1 MESQGSIHKRPRA
14 KWVVA
19 VILIFA
25 IGFASSAMATPTPS
39 LVEAFYN
46 ASNQWFAPLQQV
58 ATWLLLTLATI
69 SLVWK
74 FGVLALQNAD
84 FQEFVVELVR
94 MILFV
99 GLFLAL
105 IQNAQELST
114 ALIEGFSWLANHA
127 AGGPGAIDVGDIS
140 PTRILKRG
148 MDLSV
153 AIYNSATGWTST
165 FVYSLLSLP
174 IIALYALIAAFVLLV
189 FCETYF
195 VTAAGVILL
204 GFGGNPWTNDYA
216 MRYITYCIS
225 VGMKLL
231 VTLLIVGVGE
241 QLIHGWALKTS
252 DWGSIGTVFSL
263 IGVLLLL
270 VILVWM
276 LPDIIQG
283 VVNGSSIGSGSGSF
297 GAVAAL
303 GGGMAAGAGTMAAG
317 AVQGTASGTM
327 SVIEAAKLAQTQL
340 ETGQAGGKL
349 SETLGSSGVVPPGF
363 GAVAAQTTRNLGQA
377 AASVAGDWAR
387 GNSGSGKVLPEVAKA
402 VHAAKVQAEKVA
414 ALQNA
419 EVAPAA
425 SGLTA
430 DTAASDAAA
439 GPDWSPLD
447 AYRDDAQALA
457 AEDLRQREPHPLAS
471 HQADMQALAAGKFD
485 SGTLLPE
492 PSAAAR
498 TAAVRASKARAEQA
512 ASLEAALDVYQDD
525 MPLLGD
531 APDVPSDGRSS

>member
-1 MESQGSIHKRPRA
+1 MWTK
-14 KWVVA
+14 
-19 VILIFA
+19 
-25 IGFASSAMATPTPS
+25 ASTLALLPFLL
-39 LVEAFYN
+39 LVGGNSYGASVDAAEHLMDAFQQ
-46 ASNQWFAPLQQV
+46 ASNQWAGPLQQA
-58 ATWLLLTLATI
+58 ATWLFLFLATI

-105 IQNAQELST
+105 IQYADVWSKS
-114 ALIEGFSWLANHA
+114 LIEGFAWLADYASSSGTIRASSITPA
-127 AGGPGAIDVGDIS
+127 A
-140 PTRILKRG
+140 ILHRG
-148 MDLSV
+148 MSLSLT
-153 AIYNSATGWTST
+153 IYESATGWGST
-165 FVYSLLSLP
+165 IVYALMIIP
-174 IIALYALIAAFVLLV
+174 IVVIYGLIAAFVLLV
-189 FCETYF
+189 FVEAYF
-195 VTAAGVILL
+195 VTAAGIILL
-204 GFGGNPWTNDYA
+204 GFGGNQWTNDYA
-216 MRYITYCIS
+216 VRYITYCIS
-225 VGMKLL
+225 VGMKLF
-231 VTLLIVGVGE
+231 VTLLIVGLGE
-241 QLIHGWALKTS
+241 QLVYNWAIQSGDLGAFGNVIS
-252 DWGSIGTVFSL
+252 V

-270 VILVWM
+270 VVLVWM
-276 LPDIIQG
+276 LPNIIQG
-283 VVNGSSIGSGSGSF
+283 VVNGSSIGSGAGSF

-303 GGGMAAGAGTMAAG
+303 GGGMSAGAGAMAAG
-317 AVQGTASGTM
+317 TVQGTASGTM
-327 SVIEAAKLAQTQL
+327 SVIEAAKLAHAQL

-439 GPDWSPLD
+439 GPEWSPLD

-457 AEDLRQREPHPLAS
+457 AEDPRQREPHPLAS

-512 ASLEAALDVYQDD
+512 AALEAALDVYQDD